1 MPIPVNSYSF
11 PIPCGWLIPT
21 YSAKPTSAI
30 PSACST
36 LARMNTG
43 VAATSDVNPG
53 RNQDV
58 LDVER
63 VPQRHLDEHAGHRDQ
78 QKSRDT
84 EAHRSPLLQNL
95 AAAAGKRRPW
105 IARRPRSYPEI
116 QRRVADDEVAAYQ
129 EQSEQRRREVVA
141 EAEHVRQIDVGQ
153 RLDQVR
159 I

>member
-11 PIPCGWLIPT
+11 PIPCGWLNPT

-63 VPQRHLDEHAGHRDQ
+63 VPQRHLDKPPGHRDQ
-78 QKSRDT
+78 QKSRNA
-84 EAHRSPLLQNL
+84 EAPPSPFLQSL
-95 AAAAGKRRPW
+95 AAPAGKRRAW
-105 IARRPRSYPEI
+105 I
-116 QRRVADDEVAAYQ
+116 
-129 EQSEQRRREVVA
+129 
-141 EAEHVRQIDVGQ
+141 
-153 RLDQVR
+153 
-159 I
+159 

>member
-78 QKSRDT
+78 QKSGIPKRTGPHFFNISGPPPGNAD
-84 EAHRSPLLQNL
+84 HGSP
-95 AAAAGKRRPW
+95 AGR
-105 IARRPRSYPEI
+105 ARIHKYS
-116 QRRVADDEVAAYQ
+116 AAY
-129 EQSEQRRREVVA
+129 
-141 EAEHVRQIDVGQ
+141 
-153 RLDQVR
+153 
-159 I
+159 

>member
-11 PIPCGWLIPT
+11 PIPFGWLNPT

-63 VPQRHLDEHAGHRDQ
+63 VPQRHLDKHPGHRDQ
-78 QKSRDT
+78 QKSRDA
-84 EAHRSPLLQNL
+84 EAHRSPLLQYL
-95 AAAAGKRRPW
+95 AAAAGNRRPW
-105 IARRPRSYPEI
+105 IARRTRSYPVI
-116 QRRVADDEVAAYQ
+116 YPRVPGHEVAAYQ
-129 EQSEQRRREVVA
+129 HQSENR
-141 EAEHVRQIDVGQ
+141 
-153 RLDQVR
+153 
-159 I
+159 

>member
-63 VPQRHLDEHAGHRDQ
+63 VPQRHLDEHAGHRDH
-78 QKSRDT
+78 QKSRDP
-84 EAHRSPLLQNL
+84 EARRPPFLQYL
-95 AAAAGKRRPW
+95 GTAAGKRRPW

-116 QRRVADDEVAAYQ
+116 QRRVPHHEVSADQ
-129 EQSEQRRREVVA
+129 HQS
-141 EAEHVRQIDVGQ
+141 
-153 RLDQVR
+153 
-159 I
+159 